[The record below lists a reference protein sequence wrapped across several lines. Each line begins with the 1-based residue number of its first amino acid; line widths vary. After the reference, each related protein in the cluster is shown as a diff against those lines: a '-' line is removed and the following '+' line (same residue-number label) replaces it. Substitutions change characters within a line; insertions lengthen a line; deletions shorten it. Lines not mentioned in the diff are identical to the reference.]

1 MAHTGASSP
10 GAVPIAGAVP
20 TAGASTLG
28 FATPEDL
35 RVGSW
40 NMGLPQANSFAKFGK
55 IYGLLEDAAQK
66 IKLMGEYCHVIVL
79 NELHVAHQGGQ
90 ARLSVGRRRPHD
102 EDDWF
107 FERRRRHLAPQHVV
121 C

>member
-79 NELHVAHQGGQ
+79 SELHVEHQG
-90 ARLSVGRRRPHD
+90 RLDNLLVDAAPTMKMIGFSSGDVVIWRRSM
-102 EDDWF
+102 
-107 FERRRRHLAPQHVV
+107 
-121 C
+121 